1 MPGLCVDTWHASPLQ
16 DPRSKSRAPEAGKL
30 PFAMKVLDFDYQLPR
45 ERIAQRPLPE
55 RDASRMLHLNRQTGA
70 WEDRRFQELPDLLR
84 GDELIVVNAARV
96 IPARLFGRRVGI
108 HAQTPGKRARLQR
121 EFLSAPIEVLLTRQL
136 EPSVWEVLVHP
147 GRKLPTGELVVFGD
161 GELEAEVIGRAEY
174 GQRTL
179 RFRSREDLHAVLER
193 LGHTPLPPY
202 IDRPDESSDRERYQT
217 LFARHPGAVAAPTA
231 GLHFTERILDRLRAK
246 RSEICE
252 ITLEVGLGTFQPVR
266 CEEIEQHRMHREN
279 YEIPE
284 ATAAAIAAARRDGR
298 PVLAVGTTVVRA
310 LEDAAEKCAVRSAER
325 GVSASERMPAA
336 GKAEAEIFIY
346 PGYEF
351 RVVNALLTNFHLPKS
366 SLLAMV
372 AAFAGR
378 EHILRAYL
386 HAVEQGYRFYSYGD
400 CMLIR

>member
-1 MPGLCVDTWHASPLQ
+1 
-16 DPRSKSRAPEAGKL
+16 
-30 PFAMKVLDFDYQLPR
+30 MKVSDFDYQLPR
-45 ERIAQRPLPE
+45 ERIAQRPLPD
-55 RDASRMLHLNRQTGA
+55 RDASRMLLLDRQTGA
-70 WEDRRFQELPDLLR
+70 WEDHQFQELPDVLR

-96 IPARLFGRRVGI
+96 IPARLFGRRAGMR
-108 HAQTPGKRARLQR
+108 AQPPGKQARLQR

-136 EPSVWEVLVHP
+136 EPFVWEALVHP

-161 GELEAEVIGRAEY
+161 GELEAEIIGRAEY

-179 RFRSREDLHAVLER
+179 RFRSREDLPAVLER

-217 LFARHPGAVAAPTA
+217 LFAKHPGAVAAPTA
-231 GLHFTERILDRLRAK
+231 SLHFTERIVDRLRAEG
-246 RSEICE
+246 SEICE
-252 ITLEVGLGTFQPVR
+252 ITLEVGLGTFQPIR
-266 CEEIEQHRMHREN
+266 CEEMEQHRIHREN

-284 ATAAAIAAARRDGR
+284 ATAVAVAAARRDGR
-298 PVLAVGTTVVRA
+298 PILAVGTTVVRA
-310 LEDAAEKCAVRSAER
+310 LEDAAEKCAARSPER
-325 GVSASERMPAA
+325 GVAASEFLPAS
-336 GKAEAEIFIY
+336 GKAEAHIFIY

-378 EHILRAYL
+378 EHILAAYR